1 MAQRAIDVRAT
12 RTAEVIAH
20 ATVALDG
27 KANAMQWLQQP
38 NPHLGNRTPLQ
49 VAFSGESEELE
60 RVDELLSALENG
72 IHV

>member
-1 MAQRAIDVRAT
+1 MAQMAVDARAA

-38 NPHLGNRTPLQ
+38 NPHLGNKTPLQ
-49 VAFSGESEELE
+49 VAFNGEPDELE